1 MVSDSSSKDAAKVM
15 DLESQSSVRKH
26 YDTRSTPFSSN
37 PTNGR
42 TSASWIVK
50 LHPSAQSIEDAV
62 MGISDGMTVPFAL
75 TASLAGFAPNARYV
89 MLAGLAELTAGAIS
103 MALGGALQARCEK

>member
-1 MVSDSSSKDAAKVM
+1 
-15 DLESQSSVRKH
+15 
-26 YDTRSTPFSSN
+26 
-37 PTNGR
+37 
-42 TSASWIVK
+42 
-50 LHPSAQSIEDAV
+50 
-62 MGISDGMTVPFAL
+62 MGTSDGMTVPFAL